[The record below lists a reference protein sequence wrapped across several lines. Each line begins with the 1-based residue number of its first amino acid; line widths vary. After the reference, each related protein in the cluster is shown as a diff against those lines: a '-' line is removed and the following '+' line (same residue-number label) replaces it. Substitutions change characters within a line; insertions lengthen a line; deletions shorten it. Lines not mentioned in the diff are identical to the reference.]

1 MTKQISVLQNPGAVF
16 KCVLAAMPAALAL
29 SAQAA
34 VPPGALPNPERGFRF
49 EKRIAALETKNRSGQ
64 YEWPLTEV
72 ERRYKAEDGV
82 VMSQAYCYLTRYCD
96 GEIPQTKLDALQ
108 TAFDEVR
115 AEGVKLILRFA
126 YENDI
131 GRPPRVQG
139 PTAERILSHIAQ
151 LTPVVRKN
159 IDIIYTLQI
168 GWVGAWGE
176 FHSSIHGIE
185 KDKEAVARITKATL
199 DMLPESRC
207 TMMRTMSHR
216 ENALSVL
223 KEGGDRIGFFND
235 ATLANQTDG
244 GTWKTIWKGCE
255 ERQGRPGNPQF
266 DEVCRIG
273 VHVPVEGELFWRG
286 ADIDLERQGGLSA
299 VIRFWRNHYSTFSI
313 VHGNKDLDASS
324 ASSGKLGA
332 GKFGAIDLWKI
343 TPVTKELLDVFGV
356 PGDPAY
362 FEGVP
367 HRTAYEYI
375 RDHLGYR
382 LLATGCERKDCE
394 VSVILRNCGFAA
406 PINPRRVYFVVV
418 SKDGTAKEIATDF
431 DCRKAEPGKDVVVTA
446 AVPVLRKGHER
457 LALWLPDESESLR
470 YRPEY
475 AIRLAGGAT
484 VKEVGGRILNVLP

>member
-1 MTKQISVLQNPGAVF
+1 MAKQMSGPQDPGAVL

-29 SAQAA
+29 SAQSA
-34 VPPGALPNPERGFRF
+34 VPQGALPNPERGFRF
-49 EKRIAALETKNRSGQ
+49 EKQIAFEPDDRRVTFK
-64 YEWPLTEV
+64 WPLTEE

-96 GEIPQTKLDALQ
+96 GEIPQSKLDALQ
-108 TAFDEVR
+108 TAFDEAR
-115 AEGVKLILRFA
+115 AEGVKFILRFA
-126 YENDI
+126 YENDM
-131 GRPPRVQG
+131 PAKTG
-139 PTAERILSHIAQ
+139 PTPERILSHIAE
-151 LTPVVRKN
+151 LTPIVRKN
-159 IDIIYTLQI
+159 IDVIYTLQM

-176 FHSSIHGIE
+176 FHTSVHGIE
-185 KDKEAVARITKATL
+185 KDREAVAKITKATL

-223 KEGGDRIGFFND
+223 KKGGERIGFFND
-235 ATLANQTDG
+235 ATLANQTEG
-244 GTWKTIWKGCE
+244 GTWTTVWKGCE

-286 ADIDLERQGGLSA
+286 AEIDLERQGGLSA
-299 VIRFWRNHYSTFSI
+299 IIRFWRNHYSTFSI
-313 VHGNKDLDASS
+313 VHGNKDLEKPADR
-324 ASSGKLGA
+324 
-332 GKFGAIDLWKI
+332 KFGAIDLWKT
-343 TPVTKELLDVFGV
+343 TPVTQELLDVFGV
-356 PGDPAY
+356 PADPAY

-367 HRTAYEYI
+367 YRTAYDYI

-382 LLATGCERKDCE
+382 LLATGCERKGGE
-394 VSVILRNCGFAA
+394 VSVTLRNCGFAA
-406 PINPRRVYFVVV
+406 PINPRRAYFAIVRENGKVE
-418 SKDGTAKEIATDF
+418 EIATDF
-431 DCRKAEPGKDVVVTA
+431 DCRAAEPGKDAVVRA
-446 AVPVLRKGHER
+446 AVPPLADGER

-484 VKEVGGRILNVLP
+484 VAEVGGRVLNILAGK